1 VLRTTQLLALLFC
14 LSSGLMFGDEITLK
28 NGDRLTGKV
37 VKSDGKTLV
46 VHTESAG
53 DVTIQ
58 FAAVDR
64 VTTDQDL
71 HVELK
76 NGQTVVGPVT
86 TTDGKLEVPSKAG
99 GTVEASK
106 EDVGLIRGEA
116 EQVAYEKSLHPGLTH
131 GWEGGTNIGF
141 ALARGNSQ
149 TENLALAFNAI
160 HPTQNDKLTM
170 SASAV
175 YTRNDAPGASPQ
187 VVANLVQGGIR
198 YDHNLRPRVFAF
210 VGADFMADAL
220 QGLNLRSVASVGL
233 GFHAI
238 KSERTT
244 LDFLAGGTFT
254 DENYTETNPTPPP
267 PTRKLVHN
275 FGGLTLGE
283 ELTHKLGASTVL
295 TQRLFFFPDLTDTGQ
310 YRGAFDFGTVTKISK
325 WLGWQNQFGDIY
337 VSNPPAGKK
346 QNDLVFTTG
355 LSIAFKAAK

>member
-1 VLRTTQLLALLFC
+1 
-14 LSSGLMFGDEITLK
+14 
-28 NGDRLTGKV
+28 
-37 VKSDGKTLV
+37 
-46 VHTESAG
+46 
-53 DVTIQ
+53 
-58 FAAVDR
+58 
-64 VTTDQDL
+64 
-71 HVELK
+71 
-76 NGQTVVGPVT
+76 
-86 TTDGKLEVPSKAG
+86 
-99 GTVEASK
+99 
-106 EDVGLIRGEA
+106 
-116 EQVAYEKSLHPGLTH
+116 
-131 GWEGGTNIGF
+131 
-141 ALARGNSQ
+141 
-149 TENLALAFNAI
+149 
-160 HPTQNDKLTM
+160 
-170 SASAV
+170 
-175 YTRNDAPGASPQ
+175 
-187 VVANLVQGGIR
+187 
-198 YDHNLRPRVFAF
+198 
-210 VGADFMADAL
+210 MADAL